1 MSGKKERKKKSFLVP
16 KIHKRREFCLC
27 SRVCALLMHFL
38 VRCGLRESCGCESND
53 GIQAQEKGKG
63 KGKGKKTLK
72 ISKRRVCV
80 CAREQ
85 TNMCTFGFSSVC
97 LFVRRHGPL
106 SLSCEVIVNGARGH
120 QLPHRHTPS
129 LSPCGRCVSFP
140 PFPYSFPHTHISTL
154 CFVFL
159 PLGPPLID
167 TSGQSTM
174 SPLIHLSRY
183 CNCFSERWEAGVQG
197 GLDLL
202 DTLVRFLT
210 LSCSIL
216 SCLLSL
222 LTQTEE
228 QTHKKGEQ
236 KTETIKNGGKE
247 EPKEKKRKE
256 NKKWQ

>member
-1 MSGKKERKKKSFLVP
+1 MQFLHHPVSGRSKDDGIMSGKKERKKKSFLVP

-183 CNCFSERWEAGVQG
+183 CNCFSER
-197 GLDLL
+197 
-202 DTLVRFLT
+202 
-210 LSCSIL
+210 
-216 SCLLSL
+216 
-222 LTQTEE
+222 
-228 QTHKKGEQ
+228 
-236 KTETIKNGGKE
+236 
-247 EPKEKKRKE
+247 
-256 NKKWQ
+256 

>member
-140 PFPYSFPHTHISTL
+140 PFPCSFPHTHISTL

-167 TSGQSTM
+167 EWTINYVPSYS
-174 SPLIHLSRY
+174 SFPLLQLFLRAMRGRS
-183 CNCFSERWEAGVQG
+183 AGG
-197 GLDLL
+197 PGS
-202 DTLVRFLT
+202 FGY
-210 LSCSIL
+210 SCSFSHTVLFNPFMSFIL
-216 SCLLSL
+216 AHSNRG
-222 LTQTEE
+222 TNAQ
-228 QTHKKGEQ
+228 KGGT
-236 KTETIKNGGKE
+236 KDRDNKE
-247 EPKEKKRKE
+247 WWQRRAKRKE
-256 NKKWQ
+256 NKK